1 MADEA
6 ARLFDLS
13 LARRLL
19 ALDHAALLAWLRAEL
34 PALKATTRRGAA
46 ALLAVL
52 RRTLPPAEAAALPPV
67 EAFLGHW
74 DDLALA
80 LAGAADEAEVALAR
94 AALAEKAAFGEER
107 VELLVPGGPAAV
119 FGAARPAGALCDRDL
134 FAGEGPERYL
144 LLQAA
149 EVERLAEALRAGAA
163 GAEAGAG
170 GEAGQAARSAARLLE
185 LAARCRAEPGLRVA
199 WLLAR

>member
-34 PALKATTRRGAA
+34 PALKATTRRGAV
-46 ALLAVL
+46 ALLTVL

-107 VELLVPGGPAAV
+107 VELVVPGGPAAV

-134 FAGEGPERYL
+134 FAGDGPERYL